1 MRFSSFVKFISVGAF
16 LWAVCALAQTYR
28 VDQILSK
35 HMKAMGGSAVISHLA
50 SVVREARVEAG
61 GLKGTSTTWILPPNR
76 TRNRIKMGVLDQTS
90 CFDGE
95 YQWTIDANGVLSIGD
110 EEARKAGL
118 TEALIDGLSYMFPD
132 STLRVRYLG
141 REGELGRSFLV
152 LQMLPGDGVP
162 AKLWIDERTWL
173 LAKTEL
179 TSGGLTAIREYDDY
193 SKVEGLMVPH
203 RIRMQIPQMQQGFDF
218 FVHTVKVNGYVDER
232 LFLRKE
238 RPVHDYVI
246 AAGKKTAPIGFEFL
260 NDHIYL
266 KGFINGE
273 GPFDFLL
280 DSGAGASVIDEGLAK
295 RLHLAPVGEFKATGV
310 WGFAG
315 MSLVQV
321 DSINLEG
328 LGLYGQV
335 IVAMGP
341 SELLTRYAGLPVAL
355 ILGYDCL
362 SRFATEIR
370 FSDATVTFHEAE
382 GFAAPAGYSFLSCSF
397 GSRVPVLQASV
408 EDVRGR
414 FILDTG
420 SGSSI
425 DCSEPFIKRTGLKKG
440 RRLFESELHGFG
452 GPVKILVGRVKHI
465 SIGPYLMEDALV
477 GFAEDAR
484 SGVLSSEEYDGII
497 GNEVLR
503 RFDFI
508 FDYAGE
514 RVAIKPNPS
523 FEEPFRTAKSG
534 MILELSEDGRII
546 VTRNVPYTP
555 ADEAQIEPGSQLLEV
570 DGFKARELGLGGIRE
585 IMRGPDG
592 TEVQVKLLYNNEVR
606 AATLKLRT
614 YY

>member
-1 MRFSSFVKFISVGAF
+1 MRSSRFVKFVSVGVF
-16 LWAVCALAQTYR
+16 LWAICSGAETYR

-35 HMKAMGGSAVISHLA
+35 HVKAMGGSAVISNLT
-50 SVVREARVEAG
+50 SMVREARVEAG
-61 GLKGTSTTWILPPNR
+61 GLQGTSTTWILPPNR

-95 YQWTIDANGVLSIGD
+95 YQWTIDANGMLSIGD

-118 TEALIDGLSYMFPD
+118 TEALIDGLSYVFPD

-152 LQMLPGDGVP
+152 LQILPGNGVP
-162 AKLWIDERTWL
+162 AKLWIDEQTWL

-179 TSGGLTAIREYDDY
+179 ASGGLTAIREYSDY
-193 SKVEGLMVPH
+193 SKIQGLMVPH
-203 RIRMQIPQMQQGFDF
+203 RIRMQIPEMEQGFDF
-218 FVHTVKVNGYVDER
+218 FVHTVKVNEYVDER
-232 LFLRKE
+232 LFLRKK

-246 AAGKKTAPIGFEFL
+246 AAGKQTAPIGFEFL

-280 DSGAGASVIDEGLAK
+280 DSGAGASVIDAGLAK
-295 RLHLAPVGEFKATGV
+295 RLHLEPAGEFKATGV
-310 WGFAG
+310 GGFAG

-335 IVAMGP
+335 IVAMEP
-341 SELLTRYAGLPVAL
+341 SELLARYADRPVAL

-370 FSDATVTFHEAE
+370 FSEATVTFHEAE

-397 GSRVPVLQASV
+397 GSRVPVLQARV

-425 DCSEPFIKRTGLKKG
+425 DLSEPFIKRTGLKKE

-452 GPVKILVGRVKHI
+452 GPVKIMVGRVRHI
-465 SIGPYLMEDALV
+465 SLGPYLMENAV
-477 GFAEDAR
+477 AGFAENAR

-503 RFDFI
+503 RFDLI

-514 RVAIKPNPS
+514 RLAIKPNPS

-534 MILELSEDGRII
+534 MMLELSEDGRII
-546 VTRNVPYTP
+546 VARNVPYTP
-555 ADEAQIEPGSQLLEV
+555 ADEAQIEPGSELLEV
-570 DGFKARELGLGGIRE
+570 AGQRTSELGLGGIRE
-585 IMRGPDG
+585 IMRGPDD
-592 TEVQVKLLYNNEVR
+592 TEVQVKLLYKGEVR
-606 AATLKLRT
+606 VATLKLRT

>member
-1 MRFSSFVKFISVGAF
+1 MHFSSFVKFVCMGVFVWAICSGAE
-16 LWAVCALAQTYR
+16 AYR

-61 GLKGTSTTWILPPNR
+61 GLQGTSTTWILPPNR
-76 TRNRIKMGVLDQTS
+76 TRNRMKVGVLDQTS

-95 YQWTIDANGVLSIGD
+95 YQWTIDANGMLSIGD
-110 EEARKAGL
+110 EEAGESGL

-132 STLRVRYLG
+132 STLRVRYLD

-152 LQMLPGDGVP
+152 LQMQPRGGIP
-162 AKLWIDERTWL
+162 AKLWIDEQTWL
-173 LAKTEL
+173 LAKTEVA
-179 TSGGLTAIREYDDY
+179 SGGLTVIREYSDY
-193 SKVEGLMVPH
+193 SEVEGLMVPH
-203 RIRMQIPQMQQGFDF
+203 RIRMQIPEMQQGFEF
-218 FVHTVKVNGYVDER
+218 FVHTVKVNEYVDER
-232 LFLRKE
+232 LFVRKKP
-238 RPVHDYVI
+238 PVHDYVI
-246 AAGKKTAPIGFEFL
+246 AAGKKTAPIGFTFS

-280 DSGAGASVIDEGLAK
+280 DSGAGASVIDAGLAK
-295 RLHLAPVGEFKATGV
+295 RLYLEPAGEFKATGV
-310 WGFAG
+310 GGFAG

-335 IVAMGP
+335 IVAMEP
-341 SELLTRYAGLPVAL
+341 SELLVRYAGRPVAL

-370 FSDATVTFHEAE
+370 FSEATVTFHEAE

-397 GSRVPVLQASV
+397 GSRVPVLGAQV

-440 RRLFESELHGFG
+440 RRLIESELHGVG
-452 GPVKILVGRVKHI
+452 GPVRILVGRAKHV
-465 SIGPYLMEDALV
+465 SIGPYLMGDAVV
-477 GFAEDAR
+477 GFAENAR
-484 SGVLSSEEYDGII
+484 AGVLSSEEYDGII

-503 RFDFI
+503 RFDLI
-508 FDYAGE
+508 FDYEGN
-514 RVAIKPNPS
+514 RVAFRKNSS
-523 FEEPFRTAKSG
+523 FEDEFRTGKSG
-534 MILELSEDGRII
+534 LKLELSEDGRII
-546 VTRNVPYTP
+546 VAGNVPGSP
-555 ADEAQIEPGSQLLEV
+555 ADEAQIEPGSQLLEIA
-570 DGFKARELGLGGIRE
+570 GRRARDLGLGGIRE
-585 IMRGPDG
+585 IMRGPEG
-592 TEVQVKLLYNNEVR
+592 TEVTLEVSHGGEIR
-606 AATLKLRT
+606 EVTLKLRT